1 MTLMLLAGH
10 HTSRKTNLHE
20 AGVTVPLMIVR
31 EFLTLVDHS
40 FDL

>member
-1 MTLMLLAGH
+1 MMLMSLVGN

-20 AGVTVPLMIVR
+20 AGLTVPLRIVR